1 MLSRRIVRVKVM
13 QLLYNL
19 QADKQLGA
27 SDLQGIYRKGVNQ
40 TYDLFLFSLY
50 VVLKTT
56 RIALEEEERR
66 KAKLLPKDEDR
77 NFTPKLYQNPLIQ
90 ELENSEH
97 FTSIIEKKNFAAL
110 VDGDLVRQ
118 IYRKFA
124 KEEVYREYVYS
135 ESGDKE
141 HRKALLDLF
150 RFMRKSEVFE
160 ELLESNYS
168 NWEDDKS
175 LVVGAVKKVVKA
187 LPGQPDDFLKEHYP
201 DEETWKEFGEQ
212 LLQLTIEED
221 SELRKTISPTLKNWD
236 EDRLNTVDN
245 ILIKMALCEMLHF
258 PTIPTTVTI
267 NEYMEISKDYSTA
280 RSKDFLNGIL
290 DKLAG
295 DLREK
300 GMIKKKGRGLKG

>member
-1 MLSRRIVRVKVM
+1 M

-19 QADKQLGA
+19 QADKELKA
-27 SDLQGIYRKGVNQ
+27 SDLQGIYRKGVDQ
-40 TYDLFLFSLY
+40 TYDLFLFTLY

-77 NFTPKLYQNPLIQ
+77 DFTPKLYQNPLIQ

-97 FTSIIEKKNFAAL
+97 FTAIIEKKNFAAL

-135 ESGDKE
+135 DSGDKE

-160 ELLESNYS
+160 ELLESNFS

-175 LVVGAVKKVVKA
+175 LVIGAVKKVVKA
-187 LPGQPDDFLKEHYP
+187 LPGQPDDFLKSHYP
-201 DEETWKEFGEQ
+201 DEETWKDFGER
-212 LLQLTIEED
+212 LMKLTIEED
-221 SELRKTISPTLKNWD
+221 SELRKTINPALKNWD

-267 NEYMEISKDYSTA
+267 NEYMEVSKDYSTA

-300 GMIKKKGRGLKG
+300 GMIKKKGRGLKD

>member
-1 MLSRRIVRVKVM
+1 M

-19 QADKQLGA
+19 QADKDLKA

-124 KEEVYREYVYS
+124 KEEVYREYVNS
-135 ESGDKE
+135 ETGDKE

-160 ELLESNYS
+160 ELLESNFS

-175 LVVGAVKKVVKA
+175 LVIGAVKKVVKA

-212 LLQLTIEED
+212 LLQLTIEEN
-221 SELRKTISPTLKNWD
+221 SELRKTINPALKNWD

-267 NEYMEISKDYSTA
+267 NEYMEVSKDYSTA

-300 GMIKKKGRGLKG
+300 GMIKKKGRGLKD

>member
-1 MLSRRIVRVKVM
+1 M